1 MEMEK
6 ISESIQKYG
15 NKITDLQKA
24 TVNLG
29 TSAKT
34 YV

>member
-15 NKITDLQKA
+15 NKITDLQKV